1 MPVKKCLAG
10 HLHRAYIAR
19 METNLIRLMIDVAR
33 HGSFAGAARQHRL
46 DPSSISRTVAQ
57 IEAELGFR
65 IFQRTT
71 RSMSLT
77 EAGRRYL
84 KKVEAVLQE
93 LDAAAEEAGA
103 LHAAPKGWL
112 RMTASVAFGN
122 RCLVPLLPRFRADF
136 PELQLELILS
146 DDNLD
151 LVGEGFDLA
160 IRLGPSLSGDL
171 VGSRLFDTTYRV
183 CASRAYLKKA
193 PGLRRPTDISA
204 VACVLFTLPEF
215 SSRWLFRDSRGAVT
229 EIPVKG
235 DIFISNALALRECA
249 LAGLGPAL
257 LPNWLIDDDIAG
269 RRLINLFP
277 AYRVTATTFD
287 TAAFVLY
294 LRRQLKQSG
303 LRLRHA

>member
-1 MPVKKCLAG
+1 
-10 HLHRAYIAR
+10 

-77 EAGRRYL
+77 EA
-84 KKVEAVLQE
+84 V
-93 LDAAAEEAGA
+93 
-103 LHAAPKGWL
+103 
-112 RMTASVAFGN
+112 
-122 RCLVPLLPRFRADF
+122 
-136 PELQLELILS
+136 
-146 DDNLD
+146 
-151 LVGEGFDLA
+151 
-160 IRLGPSLSGDL
+160 

-287 TAAFVLY
+287 TAAFVVYPNRAFLPNKIRLTIDF